1 MAFLKKSTYTKK
13 DRLQCVYCS
22 QRYPS
27 KRDLSIHEY
36 IHGNDVRETIFNL
49 TIQPRNNYLVYEEF
63 IYSCGKIASGVF
75 GKEVGCAETPEQEEI
90 DEKSSSKE
98 EFDTSAGQPCH
109 TTPLRDIAYGHK
121 FRTDLFAY
129 KTFHG
134 GITVEPTDDS
144 ASVLDSKTENILVKY
159 ETFPRRT
166 NMKPR
171 GKWADRYRNSLVS
184 RTDIE
189 GNFPTA
195 FSGAKRCGSTLG
207 LEPGFT
213 LDSGSREINI

>member
-1 MAFLKKSTYTKK
+1 MTLLNKSTHTKK

-36 IHGNDVRETIFNL
+36 IHGNDVREAIFNL
-49 TIQPRNNYLVYEEF
+49 TIQPRNSYLVYEEF
-63 IYSCGKIASGVF
+63 IYSCGKMASGVF

-90 DEKSSSKE
+90 DEKSSSSKE
-98 EFDTSAGQPCH
+98 EFDTSASQPCH
-109 TTPLRDIAYGHK
+109 TTPLQDFAYGHE
-121 FRTDLFAY
+121 FQTNLFAY

-134 GITVEPTDDS
+134 GITVEPMDDS
-144 ASVLDSKTENILVKY
+144 ASTENVLVKY

-166 NMKPR
+166 NQKIR
-171 GKWADRYRNSLVS
+171 GKWADRYKNSLVS

-189 GNFPTA
+189 GNFATA
-195 FSGAKRCGSTLG
+195 YSGANRCGSTLG

-213 LDSGSREINI
+213 LDSVSREINI